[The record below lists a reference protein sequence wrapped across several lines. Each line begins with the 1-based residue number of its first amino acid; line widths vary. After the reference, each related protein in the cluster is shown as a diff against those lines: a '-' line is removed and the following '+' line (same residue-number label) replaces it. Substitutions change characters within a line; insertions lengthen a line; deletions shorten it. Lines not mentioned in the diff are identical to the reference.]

1 VTDNAEPLERLRS
14 ALASRY
20 RIVRE
25 IGRGG
30 MASVYLADDLR
41 HDRRVAVKVL
51 APGIATALG
60 PQRFL
65 REIQFAAGLAHPH
78 ILPLHDSGEADGLV
92 FYVMPFVE
100 GETLRDRLT
109 REKQLS
115 IPDAVRIVRE
125 VADGLAYAHTIGI
138 VHRDIKPENIL
149 FMGGHAV
156 IADFGVATAIGAASG
171 TRITEGGIA
180 VGTPEYMSPEQ
191 ATGDE
196 EVDGRSDQYSLA
208 CVLYEML
215 AGDPPFTAS
224 GYHALLAKKLGE
236 PVPSVSNIRDTVPES
251 LDTSLRRALAKIP
264 ADRFNTVADFA
275 AALDGAASRT
285 SGSTD
290 KGRSDTGGRRVR
302 RAIVYAAGAIAL
314 FLLAIVAYV
323 QLADRDVG
331 RASADTESATSDGRA
346 TVAVLPFENLGRTDD
361 EYFTAGVT
369 DEITSRLSAVSGL
382 AVVPSRAARRY
393 ADSDRTMRDIGR
405 ALNSDHLV
413 VGSVRWAGADAG
425 TKSVRVTIEL
435 LRAADEQQIWSK
447 TYDRV
452 IDDIF
457 AVQSDIASEVATRL
471 GITLVEGERG
481 EISNRPTENHEA
493 YHLYLKG
500 KYFWEKRTEE
510 DLLTAL
516 SYFQQAVDLD
526 PGYSLAWVGIANAWI
541 SRGWYSRLAPND
553 AFPKAKHAALRA
565 IEFDSTLAEAHASLA
580 HIHFEYD
587 HDWQRAERAYLRS
600 IQLKPG
606 YAVAH
611 HWYGGFLSAMGR
623 HEDALQQANI
633 ASKLDPL
640 SLIIQTWM
648 GLRYYFAGNHETAIA
663 EYVKALELDSQFAP
677 AHWHMAWAYD
687 QAGRSK
693 EAVASAERA
702 VAIDKQ
708 SLLYLTSLGQ
718 VYARAGMKAEAR
730 SVLGRLERAAK
741 DRHVSAYHLA
751 TIHIA
756 LGDMNAGLDW
766 LERAYEERSPWIGYL
781 GVDPRIDPVRRH
793 PRFNALLRKARLP
806 AVVSS
811 L

>member
-1 VTDNAEPLERLRS
+1 VTDDGEPLERLRS
-14 ALASRY
+14 ALVSRY
-20 RIVRE
+20 RILRE

-51 APGIATALG
+51 TPEIATALG

-100 GETLRDRLT
+100 GETLRDRLR

-115 IPDAVRIVRE
+115 IPDAIRIVRE
-125 VADGLAYAHTIGI
+125 VADGLAYAHALGI

-171 TRITEGGIA
+171 ARLTEGGLA

-191 ATGDE
+191 ATGE
-196 EVDGRSDQYSLA
+196 EGVDGRSDQYSLA

-224 GYHALLAKKLGE
+224 SYHALLAKKLGE
-236 PVPSVSNIRDTVPES
+236 PVPSLSNLRDTVPEA
-251 LDTSLRRALAKIP
+251 LDNSLRRALAKVP
-264 ADRFNTVADFA
+264 VDRFETVTDFA
-275 AALDGAASRT
+275 AAVEGGGSLPQASGANEQSRIAA
-285 SGSTD
+285 
-290 KGRSDTGGRRVR
+290 RSRSVSRPVL
-302 RAIVYAAGAIAL
+302 YLAGAIV
-314 FLLAIVAYV
+314 LLLMAIVAY
-323 QLADRDVG
+323 
-331 RASADTESATSDGRA
+331 ASLGNREANRTSGDAKSATSAGRT

-361 EYFTAGVT
+361 DYFTAGVT
-369 DEITSRLSAVSGL
+369 DEITSRLGAVSGL

-393 ADSDRTMRDIGR
+393 ARSDMTMRDIGR

-413 VGSVRWAGADAG
+413 IGSVRWAGAG
-425 TKSVRVTIEL
+425 PQSKSVRVTIEL
-435 LRAADEQQIWSK
+435 LRAQDEKQIWSR

-481 EISNRPTENHEA
+481 EISQRPTENQEA
-493 YHLYLKG
+493 YRLYLKG

-516 SYFQQAVDLD
+516 GYFQQAVDLD

-541 SRGWYSRLAPND
+541 SRGWYSRLAPRD

-565 IEFDSTLAEAHASLA
+565 LEFDSTLAEAHASLA

-600 IQLKPG
+600 IQLKPA

-611 HWYGGFLSAMGR
+611 QWYGGFLSAMGR
-623 HEDALQQANI
+623 HDEALKQAKI
-633 ASKLDPL
+633 ASELDPL

-663 EYVKALELDSQFAP
+663 EYLKAVELDPQFAP
-677 AHWHMAWAYD
+677 AHWHLAWAYD
-687 QAGRSK
+687 QAGQFK
-693 EAVASAERA
+693 EAVAAAERA
-702 VAIDKQ
+702 VEIDEQ
-708 SLLYLTSLGQ
+708 SLLYLTSLGRA
-718 VYARAGMKAEAR
+718 YARAGMRAEAR
-730 SVLGRLERAAK
+730 SVLDRLERAAK

-751 TIHIA
+751 TVHIA
-756 LGDMNAGLDW
+756 LGDMDAGLDW

-781 GVDPRIDPVRRH
+781 RVDPRIDPVRRH
-793 PRFNALLRKARLP
+793 PRFDAVVRKAGLP
-806 AVVSS
+806 VR
-811 L
+811 